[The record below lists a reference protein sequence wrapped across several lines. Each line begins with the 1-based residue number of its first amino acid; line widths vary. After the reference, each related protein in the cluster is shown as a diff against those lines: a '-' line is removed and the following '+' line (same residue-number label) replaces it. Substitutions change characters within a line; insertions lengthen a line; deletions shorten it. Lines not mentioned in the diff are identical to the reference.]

1 MKEKGKNIFTR
12 IRDWWKDLDPVDKSK
27 VSGIILGSVS
37 TFAGCALGARRW
49 QNKYIDSTER
59 DFDASN
65 KLSYLRGVQDGQV
78 KAYRDLL
85 VNPQVGFNKIGL
97 ETKKF

>member
-12 IRDWWKDLDPVDKSK
+12 IRDWWKNLDPVDKSK
-27 VSGIILGSVS
+27 VGGIILGSVS
-37 TFAGCALGARRW
+37 TFAGCALGVRHW
-49 QNKYIDSTER
+49 QNRYIDSAER

-85 VNPQVGFNKIGL
+85 INPQTGFNKIGL